1 MVSGDVMATLL
12 YLQVTGPEEFLR
24 LLGCQQSA
32 KVKVVSIFGNT
43 GDGKSHTLNHAFF
56 QGREVWPLVLAL
68 YNTYSHMCVLLPAG
82 VRNIATAGLV
92 HSGCVGLPLSSA
104 QGHRV
109 GHRGAAGSV
118 SQ

>member
-68 YNTYSHMCVLLPAG
+68 LH
-82 VRNIATAGLV
+82 I
-92 HSGCVGLPLSSA
+92 
-104 QGHRV
+104 
-109 GHRGAAGSV
+109 
-118 SQ
+118 